1 LKSVTESHF
10 HLSRQLVH
18 ESRARIESGRATAAQ
33 ARTRIQRRR
42 RANQSRSA
50 DPVWTFTRLLAA
62 RVEQSQAL
70 ITMSRELIR
79 IGDELVALSRRRR

>member
-1 LKSVTESHF
+1 LKSVTDSHF
-10 HLSRQLVH
+10 HLSQQLVH
-18 ESRARIESGRATAAQ
+18 ESRARIQSGRATAAQ

-42 RANQSRSA
+42 ANQSRST
-50 DPVWTFTRLLAA
+50 DPVWTFTGLLAA
-62 RVEQSQAL
+62 RVEQSRAL